1 MRSIKKL
8 IATVLVAATVC
19 VSAVTGAQ
27 AASGTWKSDSTGWW
41 YEYSGGSYASS
52 KWEKIDGSWYYFKA
66 DGYMDAGGY
75 RDGCWL
81 NGDGSWDTRY
91 SGGKWASNSVGYWYT
106 DSSGWYP
113 TSQWLQIDGSWYYFK
128 DTGYMATN
136 EWVGD
141 YYLGSDGA
149 WVPGK
154 QKFSGAWVNAYKDK
168 INEFASKNTESKYA
182 KIRYGLI
189 YIDNDDIPE
198 LVCAKQGY
206 NVTVYT
212 YYNNEV
218 KCIMDNW
225 AYGAGGNY
233 GYDYGEKT
241 GIVSNGNSDMAGS
254 LHYTTYWKLEN
265 GELKNT
271 EYYLCQAMFDYKK
284 YGASWSHAEDND
296 YHYYKILS
304 SSKGKTKDYQEISK
318 DEYNGLKYN
327 TDKNISGGWTKD
339 EILNQFN

>member
-106 DSSGWYP
+106 DSTGWYP

-128 DTGYMATN
+128 DSGYMAVN
-136 EWVGD
+136 EWVDG

-318 DEYNGLKYN
+318 DEYNSLKYN

>member
-1 MRSIKKL
+1 MKSIKKIIVTML
-8 IATVLVAATVC
+8 IAGIIC
-19 VSAVTGAQ
+19 GSAVTGAE
-27 AASGTWKSDSTGWW
+27 AASGKWKNDSNGWW
-41 YEYSGGSYASS
+41 YEYSSGGYATNT
-52 KWEKIDGSWYYFKA
+52 WEKIDGKWYFFKIN
-66 DGYMDAGGY
+66 GYMDAGGY

-91 SGGKWASNSVGYWYT
+91 SGGKWASNSTGYWYT

-113 TSQWLQIDGSWYYFK
+113 TKQWLQIDGSWYYFK
-128 DTGYMATN
+128 DSGYMAVN
-136 EWVGD
+136 EWVDG
-141 YYLGSDGA
+141 YYLGEDGA
-149 WVPGK
+149 WVPNK
-154 QKFSGAWVNAYKDK
+154 EKYSGAWVNAYKDK
-168 INEFASKNTESKYA
+168 INDFASKNTETKYG

-212 YYNNEV
+212 YYNNEA

-225 AYGAGGNY
+225 GYGAGGNY

-265 GELKNT
+265 GELKYT

-318 DEYNGLKYN
+318 DEYNSLKYN